1 MKTTRLRAVALSIT
15 AVALGSATLAGC
27 GSSNNSDGASASKGS
42 VTISVEGW
50 RPGDQQATIDYVK
63 QQAAAF
69 HKLHPDITIVPK
81 EWQWNAAT
89 FPAQLAGGT
98 LPVSF
103 RVPFTDTKGLV
114 ARHQVADVDQDIRA
128 LPYFDSLNKNV
139 LAAAEGTDGKVYG
152 LPSDVYANGLHY
164 NRTLFKQAGLD
175 PDKPPTTWDE
185 VRADAKAIHDKTGQA
200 GFGEMTKSN
209 TGGWILTTLTYA
221 MGGRVESEDGKTA
234 TLDNPGT
241 EQALQMLH
249 DMRWEDG
256 SISPNNSYD
265 WAGVNQAFAAGKI
278 GMFVSGSDVYNAL
291 VTTDKVN
298 PDDYGLTSIPL
309 TDSADAGAL
318 GGGSVNVVSAKA
330 NPAEAKAA
338 VEWADFFRVKKYTDQ
353 DAAVAD
359 AKAQTASKQPVGT
372 PTFPIF
378 DQASYTNYQTW
389 IKDYVNVPLGQM
401 KGYTDS
407 MFALKLVA
415 EPAVQ
420 TQGVYGALDPVVQK
434 VLSDKGADI
443 PSLLQQANQKAQQ
456 IIDQG

>member
-1 MKTTRLRAVALSIT
+1 MKTSRLRAVALSTT
-15 AVALGSATLAGC
+15 ALVAASTVLAGC
-27 GSSNNSDGASASKGS
+27 GSSSDDSAGGKGAI
-42 VTISVEGW
+42 TITVEGW
-50 RPGDQQATIDYVK
+50 RPGDQQATIDFVK

-69 HKLHPDITIVPK
+69 HKVHPDITIVPK

-98 LPVSF
+98 LPISF

-114 ARHQVADVDQDIRA
+114 ERHQVADVDAEIRS
-128 LPYFDSLNKNV
+128 LPYFDTLNENV
-139 LAAAEGTDGKVYG
+139 LAAAKGTDGKVYG

-164 NRTLFKQAGLD
+164 NRDLFKQAGLD

-241 EQALQMLH
+241 EQALQLLH

-256 SISPNNSYD
+256 SISANNAYD
-265 WAGVNQAFAAGKI
+265 WAGVNQAFAAGKL

-291 VTTDKVN
+291 VTTDKIN
-298 PDDYGLTSIPL
+298 PDEYGLAAIPL
-309 TDSADAGAL
+309 ADSADAGAL

-330 NPAEAKAA
+330 SAAEAKAA

-359 AKAQTASKQPVGT
+359 AKAQTDSKQPVGT
-372 PTFPIF
+372 PTFPVF
-378 DQASYTNYQTW
+378 DQASYTNYQSW
-389 IKDYVNVPLGQM
+389 IKDYVNVPLDQM

-407 MFALKLVA
+407 MFSLKLVA
-415 EPAVQ
+415 EPPVQ
-420 TQGVYGALDPVVQK
+420 TQGLYGALDSVVQK

-443 PSLLQQANQKAQQ
+443 PGLLKQANQKAQQ
-456 IIDQG
+456 LLDQG